1 MAFVSTYSRCSSPIG
16 VWLLLSDGESLTG
29 VYPESHRAVPD
40 VTTGWVKD
48 DAFFAGVRDQFT
60 AYFAGRLTE
69 FTVRLGAKGT
79 HFQRRVWDA
88 LREIPLGTT
97 TSYGAL
103 ASHLGQ
109 PTAARAVG
117 AANGRNPISLI
128 VPCHRVVGTSGTLT
142 GYAGGLVLK
151 QWLLEHEA
159 AMVRRAGG
167 GITPIALAAVQRR
180 AVQLA
185 LS

>member
-1 MAFVSTYSRCSSPIG
+1 MSSVTTYTRCSSPIG
-16 VWLLLSDGESLTG
+16 HWLLVSDGESLTG
-29 VYPESHRAVPD
+29 VFPESHRAVPT
-40 VTTGWVKD
+40 VTDRWRKD
-48 DAFFAGVRDQFT
+48 DAFFAGVRDQFA

-117 AANGRNPISLI
+117 SANGRNPISLI

-151 QWLLEHEA
+151 QWLLDHEA